1 MRLRHLLPI
10 ALLALGALVAPACSS
25 DDSSDT
31 ASGSSNDRD
40 TSSDTSDSDDSGSPD
55 DPGSN
60 PDEVP
65 GLDDLTE
72 SIPGLGDMGD
82 CISQAAAFSSL
93 YFETLGG
100 EDGAK
105 DAQRK
110 AEELKEVLPDDLHD
124 DIEVISKAI
133 GTVADEGL
141 LSGTDA
147 LDTEEY
153 RKAEEAISKYFQEE
167 CGSGG

>member
-25 DDSSDT
+25 DDNSDT
-31 ASGSSNDRD
+31 ASGDSNDRD
-40 TSSDTSDSDDSGSPD
+40 TSEDPANSDEPADS
-55 DPGSN
+55 GSN
-60 PDEVP
+60 PDEIP

-93 YFETLGG
+93 YFEALGN

-105 DAQRK
+105 DAKKK
-110 AEELKEVLPDDLHD
+110 AEELKAVLPDDLHD
-124 DIEVISKAI
+124 DIDVISAAI
-133 GTVADEGL
+133 GKVADEGL

-153 RKAEEAISKYFQEE
+153 HNAEDAISKYFQEE
-167 CGSGG
+167 CGAGG

>member
-10 ALLALGALVAPACSS
+10 ALLALAALVAPACSS

-31 ASGSSNDRD
+31 ASGSSNERD
-40 TSSDTSDSDDSGSPD
+40 TNTDSNDSGNSDDSE
-55 DPGSN
+55 SN
-60 PDEVP
+60 PDEIP
-65 GLDDLTE
+65 GLDDLDDLTE

-110 AEELKEVLPDDLHD
+110 AEELKKVLPDDLHD
-124 DIEVISKAI
+124 DIDVISKAI
-133 GTVADEGL
+133 GQVAEEGL

-147 LDTEEY
+147 LDTDEY
-153 RKAEEAISKYFQEE
+153 RQAEEAISKYFQEE
-167 CGSGG
+167 CGSG

>member
-10 ALLALGALVAPACSS
+10 ALLALAALVAPACSN
-25 DDSSDT
+25 DDNSDT
-31 ASGSSNDRD
+31 ASASSNDRD
-40 TSSDTSDSDDSGSPD
+40 KSSDSNDSGNSD
-55 DPGSN
+55 DPGSD

-72 SIPGLGDMGD
+72 NIPGLGDMGD

-100 EDGAK
+100 ENGAK

-110 AEELKEVLPDDLHD
+110 AEELKAVLPDDLHD
-124 DIEVISKAI
+124 DIDVISKAI
-133 GTVADEGL
+133 GQVAEEGL

-147 LDTEEY
+147 LDTDEY
-153 RKAEEAISKYFQEE
+153 RQAEEAISKYFQEE
-167 CGSGG
+167 CGSG

>member
-1 MRLRHLLPI
+1 MRLRHLLPV
-10 ALLALGALVAPACSS
+10 ALLALAALLAPACSS

-40 TSSDTSDSDDSGSPD
+40 ANSDSNDSGNSD

-60 PDEVP
+60 PDEIP

-82 CISQAAAFSSL
+82 CINQAAAFSSL

-110 AEELKEVLPDDLHD
+110 AEELKAVLPDDLHD
-124 DIEVISKAI
+124 DIDVISKAI
-133 GTVADEGL
+133 GQVAEEGL

-147 LDTEEY
+147 LDTDEY
-153 RKAEEAISKYFQEE
+153 RQAEEAISKYFQEE
-167 CGSGG
+167 CGAG

>member
-10 ALLALGALVAPACSS
+10 TLLAVGALIAPACSG

-40 TSSDTSDSDDSGSPD
+40 TASPTTGSSDSNDSEN
-55 DPGSN
+55 PG
-60 PDEVP
+60 DVP

-82 CISQAAAFSSL
+82 CINQAAAFSSL
-93 YFETLGG
+93 YFEALGG
-100 EDGAK
+100 EGGAK
-105 DAQRK
+105 EAQKK
-110 AEELKEVLPDDLHD
+110 AEELKQSLPSDLHD
-124 DIEVISKAI
+124 DLDVISEAI
-133 GTVADEGL
+133 GKVADEGL

-153 RKAEEAISKYFQEE
+153 KKAEEAISKYFQEE
-167 CGSGG
+167 CGGGG